1 MAEGDLSCDRE
12 RSAEKKEDARSVS
25 PAVSSVV
32 EGTWRG
38 TFCEREAGLVGSTA
52 RMGVSVSG
60 VSEGLKFDRGS

>member
-38 TFCEREAGLVGSTA
+38 TFCEREAGLVGCA
-52 RMGVSVSG
+52 
-60 VSEGLKFDRGS
+60 